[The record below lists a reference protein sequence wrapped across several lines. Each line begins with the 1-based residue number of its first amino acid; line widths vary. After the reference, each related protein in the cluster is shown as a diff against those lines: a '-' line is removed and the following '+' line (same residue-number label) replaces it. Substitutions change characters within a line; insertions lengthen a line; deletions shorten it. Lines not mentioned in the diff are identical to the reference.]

1 MLSILSVKRALVV
14 LWLSLMFSGVGF
26 AQKKF
31 TLNGYVKDATNGE
44 ALIGATVLV
53 KEVQGGAAT
62 NVYGFYSITLSPGV
76 YIVEYSYIGYE
87 TQSQTI
93 NFESN
98 QRLDVEMTASGTEL
112 QEVVIT
118 GEAEDENVSSV
129 EMSTNKLD
137 VKTIQKIPAF
147 LGEVD
152 VLRSIQL
159 LPGVSSV
166 GEGSSGFNV
175 RGGNVG
181 QNLVLLDDAPVYNS
195 SHLFGFFSVFN
206 PDAVKD
212 IKLIKGG
219 VPANYGGRLSS
230 ILDVRMKEGNTKETE
245 VSGGVGTVFS
255 RLAVQGPI
263 KKDKASFLVA
273 GRRSYVDIFARPF
286 TGDATLFFYD
296 LTTKVNYDIDPK
308 NRLFLSGY
316 FGRDVFRFDERQGFD
331 WGSITG
337 TLRWN
342 HLFNDRLFS
351 NFAFFVS
358 TYDYGFSFGENDLD
372 KFEWESRILTYTFK
386 PSFNYF
392 INTNNELLIGGETTL
407 YDFKPADA
415 QGVSDGVVTDI
426 SLEEK
431 FSLESAVYI
440 DNTQKVNDRLTLK
453 YGLRFST
460 FQYLGVN
467 TVYDYE
473 LVEPGRRQQLVSVEE
488 VDKSDVVESFANWEP
503 RFSFRYQIGKG
514 SVKGS
519 YMRTAQY
526 IHLVSNTAAST
537 PIDLWTPS
545 TNNIDP
551 QIGEQVAVGYF
562 RNFGSGNDFE
572 ASVETYY
579 RDNQNQLEFVKGAD
593 LFLNEFI
600 EGDLISGDGR
610 AYGVEF
616 SLKKNKGRLN
626 GWISYTL
633 GRSELKVN
641 GINRNEWYPTRFD
654 QTHNLKVFG
663 SYTLSARTSVSGN
676 FTFISGA
683 PVTAP
688 TSRFVQQGIPIPF
701 DYFDSRNGLRVP
713 STHRLDLSMI
723 IQMRRQ
729 KNGKPRK
736 NTDELVISL
745 YNVYGR
751 RNPFSIFF
759 AQEDGQ
765 VVPGQPVNTL
775 AYRFSIVGAPV
786 PSISYN
792 FKF

>member
-1 MLSILSVKRALVV
+1 MACVISLRRTWLVLFFFV
-14 LWLSLMFSGVGF
+14 SSLAGV
-26 AQKKF
+26 AQEKF
-31 TLNGYVKDATNGE
+31 TLNGYVKDGGNGE
-44 ALIGATVLV
+44 ALIGATVLI
-53 KEVQGGAAT
+53 KEISGGGAT
-62 NVYGFYSITLSPGV
+62 NVYGFYSVTLAPGT
-76 YIVEYSYIGYE
+76 YTVEYSYIGYAS
-87 TQSQTI
+87 QSQTI
-93 NFESN
+93 SIDSN
-98 QRLDVEMTASGTEL
+98 QRLDIELAASGTQLE
-112 QEVVIT
+112 EVVIK

-219 VPANYGGRLSS
+219 VPANYGGRLAS
-230 ILDVRMKEGNTKETE
+230 ILDVRMKEGNSKEME

-296 LTTKVNYDIDPK
+296 LTTKVNYDINKK

-316 FGRDVFRFDERQGFD
+316 FGRDVFRFDEQQGFD

-372 KFEWESRILTYTFK
+372 RFDWESRILTYTFK

-392 INTNNELLIGGETTL
+392 LNTNNELLIGGETTL

-426 SLEEK
+426 SLDEK
-431 FSLESAVYI
+431 FSLESAVYV

-473 LVEPGRRQQLVSVEE
+473 IVEPGRRQQLVSEEE
-488 VDKSDVVESFANWEP
+488 VDPSDIIESFSNWEP

-514 SVKGS
+514 SIKGS

-526 IHLVSNTAAST
+526 IHLISNTAAST

-551 QIGEQVAVGYF
+551 QIGEQVAFGYF
-562 RNFGSGNDFE
+562 RNFGSGNTYE
-572 ASVETYY
+572 ASIETYY

-600 EGDLISGDGR
+600 EGDLISGEGR

-616 SLKKNKGRLN
+616 SLKKNKGKLN

-633 GRSELKVN
+633 GRSELRVD

-654 QTHNLKVFG
+654 QTHNLKIFG
-663 SYTLSARTSVSGN
+663 SYILSARTSFSGN

-688 TSRFVQQGIPIPF
+688 TSRFTQQGLVIPF

-713 STHRLDLSMI
+713 STHRLDLSLT
-723 IQMRRQ
+723 IQMRTEKKGRV
-729 KNGKPRK
+729 RK
-736 NTDELVISL
+736 NSDELVISL
-745 YNVYGR
+745 YNAYGR

-765 VVPGQPVNTL
+765 VLPGDPVNTL